1 MSVNRRYSMKIH
13 IHPRRRALPVFAA
26 LAITVTAAGCGGNDE
41 TLSKAEVIKRAS
53 AICTTQ
59 EGKVRALPQLTS
71 ENPFAKGAPKGEREK
86 ARRFLGGYAE
96 ALQTVRTQLAE
107 LKLPDEDKEKFESF
121 LDELGPTV
129 QKLREAEQAAG
140 RGDSR
145 ALTLANEGFGLF
157 EQASK
162 HTAAYGF
169 PKDVCGA

>member
-1 MSVNRRYSMKIH
+1 MKIQT
-13 IHPRRRALPVFAA
+13 HPRRRGLVLFATCA
-26 LAITVTAAGCGGNDE
+26 LAVAAVGCGGDDE

-53 AICTTQ
+53 TICMAQ
-59 EGKVRALPQLTS
+59 ENKVRALPQLTS
-71 ENPFAKGAPKGEREK
+71 ENPFAKDAPRGERDK
-86 ARRFLGGYAE
+86 ARRFLGGYAD

-121 LDELGPTV
+121 LDDLGPTV
-129 QKLREAEQAAG
+129 EKLRAAEQAAG

-145 ALTLANEGFGLF
+145 ALILANEGFGLF

-162 HTAAYGF
+162 QTEAYGF